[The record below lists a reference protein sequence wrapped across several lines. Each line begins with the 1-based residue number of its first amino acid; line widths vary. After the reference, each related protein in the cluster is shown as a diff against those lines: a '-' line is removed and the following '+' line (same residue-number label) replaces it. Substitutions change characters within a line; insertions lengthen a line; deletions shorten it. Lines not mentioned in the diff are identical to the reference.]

1 MKRVELTIRG
11 TSPLLMH
18 NVRLA
23 NPMDPFAKRL
33 AELNRAK
40 RVKGA
45 DKEAVAEQMAR
56 VEWEGG
62 LYLDK
67 DGPVLPARNIHKSI
81 LEAARLT
88 KEGKGVERGTFAV
101 ESAFRL
107 VYDGPRTIEEM
118 WAHGGFVHAA
128 EVVVGGSKVVR
139 TRPIFSPWEATIR
152 FAVNPEVCEP
162 ERFVEYVRSAGT
174 FIGTCD
180 GHKGIYGMGRFEVL
194 P

>member
-1 MKRVELTIRG
+1 MKVVELKIKG

-33 AELNRAK
+33 SELNRAK

-45 DKEAVAEQMAR
+45 DKEAIAEQMAR

-62 LYLDK
+62 LYMG
-67 DGPVLPARNIHKSI
+67 DGGPILPARNIHKSI

-88 KEGKGVERGTFAV
+88 KEGKGVERGTFAIGPGFPL
-101 ESAFRL
+101 E
-107 VYDGPRTIEEM
+107 YDGPRTIEEM
-118 WAHGGFVHAA
+118 WTHGGFVHAA
-128 EVVVGGSKVVR
+128 EVVVGASKVVR
-139 TRPIFSPWEATIR
+139 TRPVFSPWGATIR

-162 ERFVEYVRSAGT
+162 ERFVEYVRSAGA

-180 GHKGIYGMGRFEVL
+180 GHKGIYGMGRFEVVE
-194 P
+194 